1 MNDNDNAI
9 NISDIQHKLSKA
21 RTQIL
26 LKSPFLAGL
35 ILRCPLV
42 EASDKVETMA
52 TDGKNIYYNNKF
64 VDKMS
69 LPILMGTIAHEICH
83 NAFGHTFRTGNREH
97 DRWNEACDYA
107 INPLILDDFKMEL
120 PEGILYSFEFTGQSA
135 EIIYD
140 KLKKRGEEPKNPS
153 WGGMLPPSVEDKQ
166 LESAWKLAT
175 VQAAM
180 SAKSKGSLPSRLA
193 KYIADVSEP
202 VVNWKS
208 ALRDYFTAKVPEDFA
223 WYPPHQQYL
232 AMGIHYP
239 SLSQDSLGEIVVA
252 VDTSG
257 SITDNEFKDFLGEIS
272 AILGDCNPSKVHLMQ
287 CDTQVQS
294 VVEFT
299 AQDLP
304 MKDVEL
310 RGRGGT
316 DFRPVFE
323 YIESNEIQPQVLVFM
338 TDMYGDFP
346 MQAPDYPTIWLRTSR
361 RDAPFGECIN
371 FN

>member
-1 MNDNDNAI
+1 MNDNTI
-9 NISDIQHKLSKA
+9 NINDIKHKLSKA

-42 EASDKVETMA
+42 EASDTIDSMA
-52 TDGKNIYYNNKF
+52 TDGKNIYYSNEF
-64 VDKMS
+64 VSWVS
-69 LPILMGTIAHEICH
+69 LEELMGTIAHEICH
-83 NAFGHTFRTGNREH
+83 NAFGHTFREGKRDH
-97 DRWNEACDYA
+97 GRWNEACDYA
-107 INPLILDDFKMEL
+107 INPLILDDFNMKL
-120 PEGILYSFEFTGQSA
+120 PEGILYSTEFTGQSA

-140 KLKKRGEEPKNPS
+140 KLKQRGDEPKNPS
-153 WGGMLPPSVEDKQ
+153 WGEMLPPSAGDKQ

-180 SAKSKGSLPSRLA
+180 SAKSQGKLPSRLA
-193 KYIADVSEP
+193 KYIAEVSEP

-208 ALRDYFTAKVPEDFA
+208 ALRDYFTSKVPEDFA

-257 SITDNEFKDFLGEIS
+257 SITDREFKDFLGEIS
-272 AILGDCNPSKVHLMQ
+272 AILEDCNPSKVHLIQ
-287 CDTQVQS
+287 CDTEVQS
-294 VVEFT
+294 VTEYTV
-299 AQDLP
+299 QDLP
-304 MKDVEL
+304 MRGVEL

-316 DFRPVFE
+316 DFRPVFD
-323 YIESNEIQPQVLVFM
+323 YIESNEIQPQALIYM
-338 TDMYGDFP
+338 TDMYGNFP
-346 MQAPDYPTIWLRTSR
+346 MQLPDYPTIWLRTSR
-361 RDAPFGECIN
+361 QDAPFGECID